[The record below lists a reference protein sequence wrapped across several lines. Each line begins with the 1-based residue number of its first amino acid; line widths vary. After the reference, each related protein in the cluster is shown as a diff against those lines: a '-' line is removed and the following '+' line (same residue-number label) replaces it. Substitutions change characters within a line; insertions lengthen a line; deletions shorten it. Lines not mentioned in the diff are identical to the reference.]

1 LYDGSHQ
8 TEPVRVLDL
17 ILTNETEYTP
27 WSSMRNGREGKRLGE
42 VSVAANTDTRF
53 KFRFADSNDTD
64 GTPVAVA
71 YGFDFC
77 LFDIDTGVG
86 GSLVESVEACGSLNY
101 FHHGGG
107 KNGIP
112 EGRGYLCDN
121 IKVDGY
127 LEITTPSAGCTLVTG
142 LREGTGAD
150 NPATWDDVVVDP
162 DGDLTCEAYDM
173 CPSSGVS
180 GFARGPGDRV
190 VDIQTCATDGS
201 EEAGLFPS
209 SIDVSPW
216 LRGKPMRYTMPKFV
230 CFTFPAGTSSFELT
244 YRVGLGASAPYYGRN
259 FFFSGASV
267 IAPDDACGSSPA

>member
-1 LYDGSHQ
+1 MGASWSLSRFELPPPRHRKLC
-8 TEPVRVLDL
+8 TRVHPRSAKRVRLSL
-17 ILTNETEYTP
+17 
-27 WSSMRNGREGKRLGE
+27 
-42 VSVAANTDTRF
+42 
-53 KFRFADSNDTD
+53 
-64 GTPVAVA
+64 AVP
-71 YGFDFC
+71 C
-77 LFDIDTGVG
+77 Q
-86 GSLVESVEACGSLNY
+86 ACGSLNY

-107 KNGIP
+107 KNGTP

-127 LEITTPSAGCTLVTG
+127 LKITTPSAGCTLVTG

-180 GFARGPGDRV
+180 GFARGPGNRV

-209 SIDVSPW
+209 STDVSAW

-230 CFTFPAGTSSFELT
+230 CFTYAAGSSSFELT
-244 YRVGLGASAPYYGRN
+244 YRVGPGDGAPYYGRN